1 MYLNGLRNQI
11 SDSSLNDLP
20 NNKTKDSLYYP
31 FKKLDP
37 NSRINEIVV
46 FSRLSRSGFSVWYHD
61 LGNYPMDQ
69 HFQGFP
75 EITEWLKTQPLSILQ
90 LDAADRIVLFIAG
103 M

>member
-1 MYLNGLRNQI
+1 
-11 SDSSLNDLP
+11 
-20 NNKTKDSLYYP
+20 
-31 FKKLDP
+31 
-37 NSRINEIVV
+37 
-46 FSRLSRSGFSVWYHD
+46 
-61 LGNYPMDQ
+61 MDQ